1 MYPEKEQ
8 LEMLIRL
15 QSVIKA
21 NMKNWEIGDRV
32 CIKDSTWSDKTS
44 VVIYTYNCHDD
55 NFVRLSR
62 HGDYDVDDERII
74 RLPLIIDPVNPQR
87 GLCGMLDWRKW
98 SFSWKEIAVIFDEYH
113 NVIFTE
119 DTMAT
124 GMLKAL
130 CAQEGV

>member
-1 MYPEKEQ
+1 
-8 LEMLIRL
+8 
-15 QSVIKA
+15 
-21 NMKNWEIGDRV
+21 
-32 CIKDSTWSDKTS
+32 
-44 VVIYTYNCHDD
+44 
-55 NFVRLSR
+55 
-62 HGDYDVDDERII
+62 
-74 RLPLIIDPVNPQR
+74 
-87 GLCGMLDWRKW
+87 MLDWRKW